1 VAWNTGH
8 FVFENCTFEE
18 LMDVISVWYGK
29 KVIFES
35 DDIRRMLFTGDID
48 RYSSIIPVLNAIE
61 RVTNLEISITEEN
74 VILKNRNNIDKK
86 KK

>member
-1 VAWNTGH
+1 
-8 FVFENCTFEE
+8 
-18 LMDVISVWYGK
+18 MDVISVWYGK